1 MLMKDKFIN
10 VLISSGMK
18 DVYDT
23 DAEAQKKF
31 EKVKDAE
38 SMIKFVQYFGTKH
51 VHEFTVRQVI
61 LGDFFN
67 SCIAIC

>member
-1 MLMKDKFIN
+1 MFMTQMQKH
-10 VLISSGMK
+10 
-18 DVYDT
+18 
-23 DAEAQKKF
+23 KKF

>member
-23 DAEAQKKF
+23 DAEAQK
-31 EKVKDAE
+31 
-38 SMIKFVQYFGTKH
+38 I
-51 VHEFTVRQVI
+51 
-61 LGDFFN
+61 
-67 SCIAIC
+67 